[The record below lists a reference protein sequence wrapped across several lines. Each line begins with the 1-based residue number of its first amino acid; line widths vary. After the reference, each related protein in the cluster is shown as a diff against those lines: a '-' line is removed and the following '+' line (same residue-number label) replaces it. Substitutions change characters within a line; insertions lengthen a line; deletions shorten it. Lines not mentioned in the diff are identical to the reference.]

1 MPVAQE
7 LRSEPPRR
15 IPKQRRSLEIVAA
28 ILEAARQL
36 LREAPDAVTT
46 TAIAERAG
54 VSVGSL
60 YRYFP
65 NKEAVLSALYDRDAG
80 EEARSLAGEP
90 RWLSDDAPLR
100 ETLEQLVDYQI
111 ERHRRLRDLGGEFYR
126 DRHRDFSLARRLGA
140 REVESRIRGF
150 LERHAAEL
158 RVRDLDQAAFLI
170 ARGLSGLVRAALD
183 ERPEKLDEPA
193 FRDELV
199 DLLARY
205 ALTPR

>member
-1 MPVAQE
+1 VAQV
-7 LRSEPPRR
+7 LRSEPQRR
-15 IPKQRRSLEIVAA
+15 VPKQRRSLEIVAA

-36 LREAPDAVTT
+36 LREGPDAVTT

-65 NKEAVLSALYDRDAG
+65 NKEAVLAALYDQDAG
-80 EEARSLAGEP
+80 EEARSLAEEA
-90 RWLSDDAPLR
+90 RWLSDGSPLR
-100 ETLEQLVDYQI
+100 ETLEQLVDYQL
-111 ERHRRLRDLGGEFYR
+111 ERHRRLRDLAQDFYR

-140 REVESRIRGF
+140 REVEERIRIF
-150 LERHAAEL
+150 LLSHAAEL

-170 ARGLSGLVRAALD
+170 ARGVSGLVRAALD

-199 DLLARY
+199 DLVACYVLRD
-205 ALTPR
+205 